1 MKNTNL
7 LPPLVSIYIVNHN
20 YGEFLETAIHSV
32 LNQTLTNYEI
42 IFIDNG
48 STDLSRKKLEGFYS
62 HPKIRIILQKNIGL
76 NAANNVA
83 LKLAKGKYIIRLD
96 ADDYFD
102 KNALEIL
109 SSKLERDDK
118 LGMVFSDYY
127 TVDKFGNIIEMF
139 RRHDFSEVELL
150 DQPAHGACSMVRK
163 EFLRAINGYDASYH
177 CQDGWDLWV
186 RFIKK
191 FSVGNINLPLFFYR
205 QHGKNLTKKKKKIL
219 TTRANILSKNAK
231 NIKAYKKKCVAV
243 IPIRGSENN
252 SESVALKKLGKK
264 KVIDWTIDEI
274 LKSKKISKIIISTPD
289 KKIIKYVN
297 KKYKNIITYSRD
309 FKLARFG
316 VTLDKALT
324 NLFHNIRL
332 DAKFEKIFVL
342 LIEYPFRSWKYID
355 MASNTMDIFKIDRVI
370 SVKQEDKKFYRHSGK
385 SLVPIDSQFFLKL
398 EKNQIF
404 SETGGIYLIKR
415 GTMFKDKEIDKK
427 IGHINIDP
435 LGSFDISSDY
445 GWELAKTLVKSID
458 KI

>member
-1 MKNTNL
+1 MKSSNL
-7 LPPLVSIYIVNHN
+7 STPLVSVYIVNHN
-20 YGEFLETAIHSV
+20 YGDFLEIAINSV

-48 STDLSRKKLEGFYS
+48 STDSSRKKLEGFYS
-62 HPKIRIILQKNIGL
+62 NPKIRIILQKNMGL

-83 LKLAKGKYIIRLD
+83 LKFAKGKYIIRLD

-109 SSKLERDDK
+109 SSKLEKDEK
-118 LGMVFSDYY
+118 LGMVFPDYY
-127 TVDKFGNIIEMF
+127 TVDQFGNIIEMF

-163 EFLRAINGYDASYH
+163 EFLKAINGYDASYH

-231 NIKAYKKKCVAV
+231 NVEGYNKKCVAV
-243 IPIRGSENN
+243 VPIRGSENN
-252 SESVALKKLGKK
+252 TKSVALKKLGKK
-264 KVIDWTIDEI
+264 RVIDWTIDEA

-289 KKIIKYVN
+289 EQIINYVN
-297 KKYKNIITYSRD
+297 KKYKNIVTYNRD

-316 VTLDKALT
+316 VSLDEALT
-324 NLFHNIRL
+324 DLFNNIRL
-332 DAKFEKIFVL
+332 DQKFEKIFVL
-342 LIEYPFRSWKYID
+342 FIQYPFRSWRYLD
-355 MASNTMDIFKIDRVI
+355 MASNTMDIFKIDR
-370 SVKQEDKKFYRHSGK
+370 
-385 SLVPIDSQFFLKL
+385 
-398 EKNQIF
+398 
-404 SETGGIYLIKR
+404 
-415 GTMFKDKEIDKK
+415 
-427 IGHINIDP
+427 
-435 LGSFDISSDY
+435 
-445 GWELAKTLVKSID
+445 
-458 KI
+458 